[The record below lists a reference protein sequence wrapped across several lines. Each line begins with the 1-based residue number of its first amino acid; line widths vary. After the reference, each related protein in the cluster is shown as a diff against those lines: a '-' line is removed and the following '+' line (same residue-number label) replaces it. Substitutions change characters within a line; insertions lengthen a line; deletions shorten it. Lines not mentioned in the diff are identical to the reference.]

1 MTDKP
6 LGRVI
11 DIDAYF
17 ESLQQPQP
25 QTSDEA
31 IVSMSTTNMP
41 QPEAAQTP
49 HPESMPPVPYTD
61 GQPPHVWPR
70 EGGLSIEEM
79 LSFEPETII
88 LLNHID
94 GRVLNQGIEYFFD
107 RYEKHINFHGFWPG
121 VEAIPHVDVERGK
134 YQQVAERFLR
144 EGYLCSPSGYQHLDG
159 YTVKEIQAF
168 LRGQKLKVSGKRDEL
183 IARLKERFSAA
194 EIEQAFPARWLILTS
209 KGEELMEYHR
219 HLIFFWKKYKYP
231 YDIAEI
237 HKPRIS
243 YPHISSK
250 EVTFKAL
257 QELMDKELSERS
269 FDRDYVYRTTFLR
282 AAECHEFFGTPRDAA
297 IYYALICYLD
307 INEPILR
314 GYNSDEFLAMWGG
327 EKEYPSADRL
337 LYSIVISLENA
348 LDDRSLDV
356 IKEEFLAGAQKLKD
370 ACSPDFLSP
379 ETAWDMIIE
388 RPLASEG
395 A

>member
-1 MTDKP
+1 M
-6 LGRVI
+6 
-11 DIDAYF
+11 
-17 ESLQQPQP
+17 
-25 QTSDEA
+25 
-31 IVSMSTTNMP
+31 
-41 QPEAAQTP
+41 
-49 HPESMPPVPYTD
+49 
-61 GQPPHVWPR
+61 
-70 EGGLSIEEM
+70 
-79 LSFEPETII
+79 
-88 LLNHID
+88 
-94 GRVLNQGIEYFFD
+94 
-107 RYEKHINFHGFWPG
+107 
-121 VEAIPHVDVERGK
+121 
-134 YQQVAERFLR
+134 
-144 EGYLCSPSGYQHLDG
+144 
-159 YTVKEIQAF
+159 
-168 LRGQKLKVSGKRDEL
+168 KVSGKRDEL
-183 IARLKERFSAA
+183 ISRLKERFSAA

-209 KGEELMEYHR
+209 KGKELMEYHR
-219 HLIFFWKKYKYP
+219 HQIFFWKKYKYP

-314 GYNSDEFLAMWGG
+314 GYNSDEFLATWGG

-337 LYSIVISLENA
+337 LYSIVVSLENA
-348 LDDRSLDV
+348 LDDRSPDV
-356 IKEEFLAGAQKLKD
+356 IKEEFLAEAKKLKD

-379 ETAWDMIIE
+379 ETAWGMITE
-388 RPLASEG
+388 SSEG